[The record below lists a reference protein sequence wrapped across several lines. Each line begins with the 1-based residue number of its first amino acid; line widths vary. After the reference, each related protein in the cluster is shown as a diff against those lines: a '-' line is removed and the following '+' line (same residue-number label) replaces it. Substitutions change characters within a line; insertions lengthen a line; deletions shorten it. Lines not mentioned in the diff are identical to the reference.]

1 MNRGIIF
8 VNKFLTGIKSLI
20 IQSSNTFHC
29 QRDHSK
35 MLVVEVMERWIDKHH
50 KMHSGNKDFL
60 IWQMELAK
68 KIDTSWYNDIKL

>member
-1 MNRGIIF
+1 
-8 VNKFLTGIKSLI
+8 
-20 IQSSNTFHC
+20 
-29 QRDHSK
+29 